1 MSAIKR
7 VVKSEFE
14 SFEVREG
21 GRSELMEVEAVEGVR
36 VDSTMYSD
44 GNIHE
49 LLLSNMG
56 RLRTK

>member
-1 MSAIKR
+1 M
-7 VVKSEFE
+7 VKSEFE

-21 GRSELMEVEAVEGVR
+21 VRSELMEVEAVEGVR